1 MNEVCPGCGR
11 HCALNEVR
19 CDRGRA
25 YVQTG
30 VLPERNAHGEG
41 GHAGHEGH
49 EGHGG
54 HGGRRHGGQGAE
66 YRDLPLESKLA
77 ASIRELGHAMHR
89 LEDRA
94 QEDQAAA
101 LHREVFACLGEEE
114 KQVVLTCMEKVC
126 RSLHHR
132 EG

>member
-41 GHAGHEGH
+41 GRDGHEGHGGHEGH

-54 HGGRRHGGQGAE
+54 HGGRRHAGQGAE
-66 YRDLPLESKLA
+66 YHDLPLESKLA
-77 ASIRELGHAMHR
+77 VSVRELAHAFR
-89 LEDRA
+89 R
-94 QEDQAAA
+94 QEEQEAFP
-101 LHREVFACLGEEE
+101 REVFGCLTEEE
-114 KQVVLTCMEKVC
+114 KNALLTSLEKVC
-126 RSLHHR
+126 RGLHHR
-132 EG
+132 D